1 MRVHVP
7 DDHTFI
13 QECIMKDG
21 AHTGFD
27 IDGYERGISSRLDA
41 DIAMLTAQGNQF
53 QQQFNAM
60 IAAWQPIPP
69 QMFAQYA
76 QGLEQWIYYLGQAAG
91 PAADWLAGAG
101 RPAVRQ
107 RLNAVISDLVRAV
120 PRYRQMAAQQAAHL
134 GMLNQHA
141 AHLGGF
147 PQPSAYPSVPAQPAA
162 HAGGPAQPAAH
173 PAGPAQPAAHSA
185 GPAQPAAQPGGL
197 TQAIVQSN
205 REIAAV
211 WAATNAERLASYD
224 RMSAA
229 RRSVL

>member
-1 MRVHVP
+1 MNNGVR
-7 DDHTFI
+7 
-13 QECIMKDG
+13 
-21 AHTGFD
+21 TGFD
-27 IDGYERGISSRLDA
+27 IDAYERAISSRLDA

-53 QQQFNAM
+53 QQQFNAVT
-60 IAAWQPIPP
+60 AAWQPVPP
-69 QMFAQYA
+69 MMLAQYA
-76 QGLEQWIYYLGQAAG
+76 QGLEQWICYLRQAAG

-134 GMLNQHA
+134 GMLNHHA
-141 AHLGGF
+141 AHPGGF
-147 PQPSAYPSVPAQPAA
+147 PQPSAYPGVPAQPAA
-162 HAGGPAQPAAH
+162 RP
-173 PAGPAQPAAHSA
+173 A

-197 TQAIVQSN
+197 RQAIVQSN

-211 WAATNAERLASYD
+211 WAATNAERFASND
-224 RMSAA
+224 RISAA